1 MHISFPHSP
10 SLQRIVQLKVLHATV
25 KQSIEVA
32 NSTTFWERFI
42 SMATKPVNRRALD
55 NVISLILRIHINHS
69 QLSGVA
75 CKPFNSYVGSIHSC
89 TILLRCSRR
98 SDLISLLRSA
108 SSFPARTSCS
118 RCLPSSECF
127 YSRLLLTQSYGA
139 SPATQIH

>member
-10 SLQRIVQLKVLHATV
+10 SLQRIVQLKVLHTTV
-25 KQSIEVA
+25 KQSIEIA

-42 SMATKPVNRRALD
+42 SMSTNPVNRRALG
-55 NVISLILRIHINHS
+55 NVISLVSRIHINHS

-75 CKPFNSYVGSIHSC
+75 CKPFSSCVGSIHSC
-89 TILLRCSRR
+89 TIPLHFSRR
-98 SDLISLLRSA
+98 SNLISLLRSA

-127 YSRLLLTQSYGA
+127 YSRLLLTQSYAA
-139 SPATQIH
+139 SPPTQIH